1 MKGNE
6 EVLKHLQGL
15 LNCELGARDQY
26 FGHSRKYND
35 WGLHKLA
42 ERLDHEKD
50 EETEHADIIIERMLF
65 LEAEPDFNQQDRAKI
80 GSTVREM
87 LQNDLD
93 VEYKVDGMLK
103 EAMAV
108 CERVKDYETRELLTK
123 LLDDTEM
130 DHAYFLEKQLRLI
143 DMIGEQNY
151 LQSQMGTE
159 PNDSA

>member
-1 MKGNE
+1 MKGNKK
-6 EVLKHLQGL
+6 VLKHLQKL

-26 FGHSRKYND
+26 FAHSRKYKD
-35 WGLHKLA
+35 WGLYKLA
-42 ERLDHEKD
+42 ERLDHERE

-65 LEAEPDFNQQDRAKI
+65 LEAEPDFNQQDQANV

-103 EAMAV
+103 ETMAL
-108 CERVKDYETRELLTK
+108 CEEVQDFETRELLTK

-143 DMIGEQNY
+143 DMIGQKNY
-151 LQSQMGTE
+151 LQSQMGDE
-159 PNDSA
+159 PRE

>member
-1 MKGNE
+1 MKGND
-6 EVLKHLQGL
+6 EVLKHLQAL

-26 FGHSRKYND
+26 FGHSRKYKD

-65 LEAEPDFNQQDRAKI
+65 LEAEPDFNQQDRAQI

-93 VEYKVDGMLK
+93 VEYKVDDMLK
-103 EAMAV
+103 EAMMV
-108 CERVKDYETRELLTK
+108 CERVQDYETRELLTK

-130 DHAYFLEKQLRLI
+130 DHAYFLEQQLRLI

-151 LQSQMGTE
+151 LQSQMGDE
-159 PNDSA
+159 PDG